1 MSKKSISICLEKI
14 PRWLEKIFSAS
25 SLVPL
30 YSCLSLKIF
39 GRHYQFWS
47 GIIVLGNG
55 RITLLEL
62 LAKIFPALP
71 ALSSVIFPVHLF
83 SGDGPGSWGC
93 GKENCNVAE
102 HLHLKDLE
110 LPLGISGKKG
120 LLKAG
125 KWYLQMWLRSVLFH
139 CCPFKFRFFFTSVGS
154 LKGEPTV
161 VKKNLDIKGH
171 QWKIILP
178 AIWEFFPAG

>member
-1 MSKKSISICLEKI
+1 MAGKN
-14 PRWLEKIFSAS
+14 IFSFQPGPAIFMFIFENIWP
-25 SLVPL
+25 PL
-30 YSCLSLKIF
+30 SVLEWHHCSWQWENHSPRTPCQNLPCPSCPEQCHIPS
-39 GRHYQFWS
+39 
-47 GIIVLGNG
+47 
-55 RITLLEL
+55 T
-62 LAKIFPALP
+62 P
-71 ALSSVIFPVHLF
+71 LF
-83 SGDGPGSWGC
+83 REWGPGSWGC
-93 GKENCNVAE
+93 GKENCDVAE

-154 LKGEPTV
+154 LKSEPTV